1 LSVLRSWIFNRLLA
15 DRVADGTWQEIL
27 EGDVLAPGGDTI
39 DGVPVGPLW
48 GRGRE
53 ILSGQALSRQEQTL
67 AATVASE
74 GEPADGKRDPA
85 PEGQDTMSLGEV
97 CEALEYAGVDRGQR
111 PLSVVPWDVHCES
124 ADETVTLSF
133 SLPVGAYATVMLSNH
148 FDLQDKSVEH
158 RV

>member
-1 LSVLRSWIFNRLLA
+1 M
-15 DRVADGTWQEIL
+15 VA
-27 EGDVLAPGGDTI
+27 GD
-39 DGVPVGPLW
+39 
-48 GRGRE
+48 
-53 ILSGQALSRQEQTL
+53 
-67 AATVASE
+67 
-74 GEPADGKRDPA
+74 GEPANAEVDPTAKPDGR
-85 PEGQDTMSLGEV
+85 DTMSLGEV